1 MSTEDR
7 EDREQRTERRR
18 GPSTYTLSFGGIIAV
33 AGLAASGVATYN
45 AVQND
50 IASLKRGEL
59 YQERTNERLSDEI
72 KSIRIEQRETMRSS
86 REARPNHRPVGTREK
101 TMRYLLGAVFLAS
114 CTALTPSPTGKRLAR
129 TACP

>member
-1 MSTEDR
+1 MDRGDIGRHPVGRCRVCDCGPVEFVLIMPTEDR
-7 EDREQRTERRR
+7 EDREQRSERRR

-72 KSIRIEQRETMRSS
+72 KSIRVEQRETMREFNEKLD
-86 REARPNHRPVGTREK
+86 RIIDQWARGRKP
-101 TMRYLLGAVFLAS
+101 
-114 CTALTPSPTGKRLAR
+114 
-129 TACP
+129 